1 NMLILGHAGIT
12 LGAAVLLSGA
22 MTAFR
27 SPIPRQE
34 NTAVASPDDSL
45 SRLES
50 WLTSLARH
58 VDIRLLLIA
67 SLLPDIIDK
76 PLGHIF
82 FREALS
88 NGRTIGHTLFFLILI
103 TLAGLFLYRR
113 GKKTWL
119 LVLSFGTLT
128 HLILDQMW
136 KTHETL
142 LWPFF
147 GFAFE
152 KHDITTWIPDIIDNL
167 TVKPG
172 VYIPE
177 IVGGLVL
184 IWFAWEVLR
193 RRKLLSFIKYGR
205 I

>member
-1 NMLILGHAGIT
+1 MLILGHAGII
-12 LGAAVLLSGA
+12 LSAAVLLSGA
-22 MTAFR
+22 ATVFR

-34 NTAVASPDDSL
+34 KTAVASPDDPL
-45 SRLES
+45 NQPES
-50 WLTSLARH
+50 WLTSLVRH
-58 VDIRLLLIA
+58 VDIRLLLLG

-82 FREALS
+82 FRETLS
-88 NGRTIGHTLFFLILI
+88 SGRTIGHTLFFLILI

-119 LVLSFGTLT
+119 LVVSFCVLA

-136 KTHETL
+136 KTPETL

-152 KHDITTWIPDIIDNL
+152 KHDITSWIPDTLDAL
-167 TVKPG
+167 ATKPE

-177 IVGGLVL
+177 LVGGLVI
-184 IWFAWEVLR
+184 IWFAWEILR
-193 RRKLLSFIKYGR
+193 RRKLLSFIKYGQ

>member
-1 NMLILGHAGIT
+1 MLILGHAGIT

-22 MTAFR
+22 VTAFR
-27 SPIPRQE
+27 SPIPRRDK
-34 NTAVASPDDSL
+34 TAAAAPDDHL
-45 SRLES
+45 NRPKS
-50 WLTSLARH
+50 WLISLARH

-128 HLILDQMW
+128 HLVLDQMW
-136 KTHETL
+136 KIHETL

-152 KHDITTWIPDIIDNL
+152 RHDITTWIPNIIDNL
-167 TVKPG
+167 TVKPE

-177 IVGGLVL
+177 TVGGVVIL
-184 IWFAWEVLR
+184 WFAWEVLR
-193 RRKLLSFIKYGR
+193 RRKLLSFIKHGR